1 MHHCPAAQRSL
12 RISSV
17 GHQMIPEHTG
27 YNIKQRQPF
36 RIKRLIKVKT
46 LNLPT
51 NFFFLYV
58 GLHGTSLGANTK
70 CSKIIHYLW
79 SIVVSRLLYMISCAQ
94 R

>member
-51 NFFFLYV
+51 NFFFCMLDYTEHHWV
-58 GLHGTSLGANTK
+58 RTLNAPK
-70 CSKIIHYLW
+70 
-79 SIVVSRLLYMISCAQ
+79 
-94 R
+94 